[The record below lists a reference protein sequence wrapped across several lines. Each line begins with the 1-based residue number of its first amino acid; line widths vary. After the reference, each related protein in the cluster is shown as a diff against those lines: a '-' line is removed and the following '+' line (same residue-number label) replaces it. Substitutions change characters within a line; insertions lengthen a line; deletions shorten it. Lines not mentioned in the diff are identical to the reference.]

1 MRYCTLALLVF
12 AGLISAPTEGFAQIR
27 PRPGIS
33 LNSQPTFS
41 PYLNL
46 LRTGNGGF
54 GNSAAFNY
62 YGIVRPQI
70 DFQNNIAGLQNDVDL
85 NRQAILDQNNQS
97 NNNQLN
103 TFSTG
108 HAAVFLNNG
117 GYFLN
122 SSPRLGTHG
131 GGGQGRGAQGRV
143 GQTGA
148 GRAGGASR
156 GRSR

>member
-46 LRTGNGGF
+46 LRTGNGSF

-62 YGIVRPQI
+62 YGLVRPQL

-85 NRQAILDQNNQS
+85 NRQALLNQNNQS

-108 HAAVFLNNG
+108 HSAVFLNTG

-122 SSPRLGTHG
+122 SNPTLGTQG
-131 GGGQGRGAQGRV
+131 GGGRGAQGSG

-148 GRAGGASR
+148 GRAGGASQSK
-156 GRSR
+156 GKSR